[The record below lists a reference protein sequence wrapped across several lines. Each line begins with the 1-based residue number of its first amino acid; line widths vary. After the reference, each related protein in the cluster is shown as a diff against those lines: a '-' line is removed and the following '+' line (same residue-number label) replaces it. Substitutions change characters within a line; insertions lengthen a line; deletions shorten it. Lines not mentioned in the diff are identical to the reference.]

1 MTRVEQG
8 PRQDAGAGTSDEPLP
23 FARGAAVQKIQDTS
37 ATDVTVT
44 RRGPKR
50 SIVLAGVIG
59 VLLVAAA
66 ALAWPTINRW
76 SGTDRSFERSRLR
89 FAEVTRGTL
98 VRDLAVSGR
107 IVASSFPTLYSTAQG
122 TVSLKVRAGDTV
134 VRGQL
139 LAQVD
144 SPELAGALA
153 QQASQLE
160 AREADLDGQRITNQN
175 TILTNQQDVDLKR
188 LKQETAQREMG
199 RSETAAADGLINQI
213 DYAKAQDALAI
224 ATLEYEHSIQDARLR
239 KETLAH
245 TIRNAE
251 KQLERQR
258 LILDEAQ
265 RRVQELD
272 VFSPVDGVV
281 GSLSVNPE
289 DNVQPNQQ
297 LMTVIDLSAFEIEID
312 IPENYAD
319 DISIGA
325 EAEITYEGRVY
336 GGVVSSVSPEVSGS
350 LVEGRVLFG
359 DELPQGLK
367 QNQRVSTRIILSAK
381 EDVLKVRRGPYL
393 EAGGGRE
400 IYLVEGDLATQKE
413 ITVGTTSITE
423 VEIVSGLQEGDTIV
437 ISDTSRFQD
446 AKSILLRK

>member
-1 MTRVEQG
+1 M
-8 PRQDAGAGTSDEPLP
+8 
-23 FARGAAVQKIQDTS
+23 QKIQDTS
-37 ATDVTVT
+37 ATDVTIT

-50 SIVLAGVIG
+50 SIVLAGVVG
-59 VLLVAAA
+59 VVLIAGA
-66 ALAWPTINRW
+66 ALAWPTIMRW

-107 IVASSFPTLYSTAQG
+107 IVASSFPTLYSSAQG

-139 LAQVD
+139 LARVD

-153 QQASQLE
+153 QQVSQLE

-188 LKQETAQREMG
+188 LKQETAQREMS
-199 RSETAAADGLINQI
+199 RSETARADGLINQI
-213 DYAKAQDALAI
+213 DYSKAQDALAI

-239 KETLAH
+239 KETLEH
-245 TIRNAE
+245 TIRNA
-251 KQLERQR
+251 
-258 LILDEAQ
+258 
-265 RRVQELD
+265 
-272 VFSPVDGVV
+272 
-281 GSLSVNPE
+281 
-289 DNVQPNQQ
+289 

-325 EAEITYEGRVY
+325 EAEITYEGLVY

-350 LVEGRVLFG
+350 LVEGRVMFG

-381 EDVLKVRRGPYL
+381 DDVLKVRRGPYL

-400 IYLVEGDLATQKE
+400 IYLVEGDLATQQAV
-413 ITVGTTSITE
+413 TVGTTSITE